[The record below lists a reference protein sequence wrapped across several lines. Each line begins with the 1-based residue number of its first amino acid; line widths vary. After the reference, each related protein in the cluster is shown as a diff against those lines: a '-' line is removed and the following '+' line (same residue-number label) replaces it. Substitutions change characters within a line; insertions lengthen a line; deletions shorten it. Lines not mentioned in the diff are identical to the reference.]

1 MYLTFEQ
8 YAQYAQYSDAGDIL
22 DDTTFFAYEFEAETI
37 INWYTFDRLKND
49 TVFPEAVQRCVFE
62 LIRLARLEAAL
73 LAASTGASA
82 MYGGST
88 ADGGSQV
95 IASQS
100 NDGVSISYNLISAS
114 EAYAALSSKAR
125 GNIVETT
132 VKRYLHGVV
141 NSLGRKVL
149 YRGIYED
156 E

>member
-22 DDTTFFAYEFEAETI
+22 DDTTFFAHEFEAETI

-132 VKRYLHGVV
+132 VKRYLQGVV